1 MKSGTFEK
9 APLPTYAGWWWW
21 FVWWRFVWWRLLVFD
36 KRLGVFIDW
45 GFAVLFWSFMEFY
58 GNGGTS

>member
-1 MKSGTFEK
+1 MKSGTLEK
-9 APLPTYAGWWWW
+9 HHCPPM
-21 FVWWRFVWWRLLVFD
+21 LVGGGGGLFGGGCSFFD

-45 GFAVLFWSFMEFY
+45 GFAFLFWSLMEFY